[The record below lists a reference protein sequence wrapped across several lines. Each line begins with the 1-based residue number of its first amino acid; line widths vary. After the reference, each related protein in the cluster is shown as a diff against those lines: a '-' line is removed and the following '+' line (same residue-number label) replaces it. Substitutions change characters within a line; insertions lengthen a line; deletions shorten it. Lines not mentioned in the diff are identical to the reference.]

1 MTNLPENFCV
11 APFLQLTTHP
21 SGSFSPCPYLG
32 GTTWKGQYSSIVE
45 AWKSQDLELLRSEF
59 LHNQKSSICKRCWH
73 EEKNNKKSLR
83 LRLYDP
89 INGTSDFSIIN
100 AGNIV
105 QEMINGIEEKL
116 YIQGP
121 KILTIKNG
129 NVCNAKCRSC
139 HPADSSRWNEDA
151 KQLKIKL
158 GKQYY
163 TVGQE
168 EKNWTDSQ
176 LDEIFDLSKSFNRLE
191 LFGGEPLY
199 NKKVHRLLNRIIDAG
214 HSKNINLYINT
225 NGSVDLVSR
234 IPQIKEFKEIE
245 IGVSLDGVESQF
257 EYLRH
262 GLTYQEVIKNI
273 CIWQNFFEQHQVK
286 YYIDSISTVSVF
298 NILYLPEIKKAVM
311 EVLPQSPFW
320 NLLVDPEYLCIKNM
334 PDLLKEHAINLLKSD
349 PEFEELINVIQQP
362 ADPAAWGKF
371 LEITP
376 TLDNIRGEDFR
387 EIFPELAKFI
397 K

>member
-1 MTNLPENFCV
+1 MTNLLENFCV

-32 GTTWKGQYSSIVE
+32 GTTWKGQYSSIVD
-45 AWKSQDLELLRSEF
+45 AWRSQDLELLRSDF
-59 LHNQKSSICKRCWH
+59 LQNQKSSICERCWH

-89 INGTSDFSIIN
+89 VNATSDFSTIN
-100 AGNIV
+100 TGNIV
-105 QEMINGIEEKL
+105 QEMVNGLDEKL
-116 YIQGP
+116 YLEGP

-139 HPADSSRWNEDA
+139 HPSDSSRWSEDA

-163 TVGQE
+163 TIGQD

-176 LDEIFDLSKSFNRLE
+176 LDEIFELSKSFNRLE

-199 NKKVHRLLNRIIDAG
+199 NKKVHALLNRIIDAG
-214 HSKNINLYINT
+214 YSNNINLYINT
-225 NGSVDLVSR
+225 NGSVDLTSR

-245 IGVSLDGVESQF
+245 IGVSLDGIDSQF

-262 GLTYQEVIKNI
+262 GLNYQEVIKNI
-273 CIWQNFFEQHQVK
+273 RIWQNFFEQHKVK

-311 EVLPQSPFW
+311 EILPQSPFW
-320 NLLVDPEYLCIKNM
+320 NLLVDPAYLCIKNM
-334 PDLLKEHAINLLKSD
+334 PNLLKEHAVALLKSD

-362 ADPAAWGKF
+362 ADTTAWEKF

-376 TLDNIRGEDFR
+376 ALDNIRGEDFR
-387 EIFPELAKFI
+387 KIFPELAGFI